1 MTVRKSDKLADE
13 YVEAE
18 KRLLKHLNGLRR
30 GDDYCDCDEPKPIE
44 TVYSNEC
51 NPMVVQY
58 CLKCG
63 GSITP

>member
-1 MTVRKSDKLADE
+1 MTARKSDRLADE

-18 KRLLKHLNGLRR
+18 RRLLRHLNGLER
-30 GDDYCDCDEPKPIE
+30 GDDYCDCDEPKRIE

-63 GSITP
+63 GAITP